1 MKEMLREYVDS
12 RGVKMRVDRR
22 AGIIRGVKILGLES
36 RNGRRYPAKTLLRA
50 VELYDGAKVN
60 VNHTNG
66 SSASPRDYRDR
77 IGAIRNVRLRPEDGL
92 FADFHF
98 NPKHAL
104 AEQLIWD
111 AEHAAENVGFSHNV
125 RARTARC
132 GDHVEVEEITKVESV
147 DLVADPATTQGL
159 FESAAE
165 AAEENP
171 EAAGGSAEDIFKD
184 PKAAVGRA
192 EDVLHAGRVS
202 YADNCRQNGPAR
214 EAPLAG
220 LSVESLRRDRPELVE
235 ELLKESRDELQSLR
249 RELVQLREAASLEQR
264 QRLID
269 ELLSEFNLPI
279 AEVGGGDCEAVVGQ
293 RFIQSLREARD
304 EKTVRGMIQERAELV
319 RAVERGIGATGAPAG
334 KPLCRGQVCLAEPV
348 DDTNSF
354 VKSIT

>member
-36 RNGRRYPAKTLLRA
+36 RNGRHYPAETLLRA

-60 VNHTNG
+60 VNHANG
-66 SSASPRDYRDR
+66 SPAGPRDYRDR

-111 AEHAAENVGFSHNV
+111 AENAAENVGFSHNV
-125 RARTARC
+125 RAKTARRD
-132 GDHVEVEEITKVESV
+132 DHVEVEEITKVESV
-147 DLVADPATTQGL
+147 DLVADPATTRGL

-171 EAAGGSAEDIFKD
+171 AAAGGSAVDIFNAD
-184 PKAAVGRA
+184 MVSNA
-192 EDVLHAGRVS
+192 E
-202 YADNCRQNGPAR
+202 NCRQDDPAR
-214 EAPLAG
+214 EAFLTG
-220 LSVESLRRDRPELVE
+220 LSVESLRRDRPELVQ
-235 ELLKESRDELQSLR
+235 ELLEESRDELQSLR
-249 RELVQLREAASLEQR
+249 RELVRLRESASRER
-264 QRLID
+264 RERLIG
-269 ELLSEFNLPI
+269 ELLSEFNLPL
-279 AEVGGGDCEAVVGQ
+279 AEVGGGACEAVIDR
-293 RFIQSLREARD
+293 RFMQSLREATD
-304 EKTVRGMIQERAELV
+304 EKTVRGLIQERAELV
-319 RAVERGIGATGAPAG
+319 RAVERGIGATGGSAGAAAG
-334 KPLCRGQVCLAEPV
+334 KPLCRGQVRLAEPA